1 MIRISIFF
9 STALMADLL
18 MIAPRGITRPKA
30 YADTPEPKVADQD
43 KLRLR
48 VLVCDQAA
56 VATKILEEG
65 QQIVS
70 LVFQGAG
77 IDLEWLDGREHSVTE
92 AHCVLQIHC
101 CFGKLKS
108 KLHDRT
114 MAFAPAGGRHVTI
127 FWDRIGVESAGG
139 SHSKA
144 MLLGYVIAHELGH
157 LLLPPGYHSAY
168 GVMQGR
174 LHYEDLNQA
183 RRRGNLCFSENEV
196 ARMQAAL
203 RAGFADTPPSPRSA
217 TP

>member
-1 MIRISIFF
+1 MVRRSIFF
-9 STALMADLL
+9 STALMAGLL
-18 MIAPRGITRPKA
+18 MIMPRAIARPKVD
-30 YADTPEPKVADQD
+30 ADASEPKAADRD
-43 KLRLR
+43 GIRLR

-65 QQIVS
+65 HRVAS
-70 LVFQGAG
+70 LIFREAG
-77 IDLEWLDGREHSVTE
+77 IGLEWLDGREHSVTE
-92 AHCVLQIHC
+92 ARCVLQIHC

-127 FWDRIGVESAGG
+127 FWDRIRVEAAAG
-139 SHSKA
+139 SHSEG

-183 RRRGNLCFSENEV
+183 RRLGNLSFSEKEV

-203 RAGFADTPPSPRSA
+203 RAGLADTPPSQRSA